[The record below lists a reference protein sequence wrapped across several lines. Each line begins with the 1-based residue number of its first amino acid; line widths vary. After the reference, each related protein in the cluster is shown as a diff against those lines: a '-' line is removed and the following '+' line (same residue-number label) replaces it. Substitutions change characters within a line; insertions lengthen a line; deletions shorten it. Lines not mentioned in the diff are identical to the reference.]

1 MRNRKNFFTYLCYI
15 LFVLC
20 TLIYIAAYTGVFD
33 SFNTVQAVSGVV
45 FVAVIMFM
53 TAFICYLLSVIMHRR
68 KIPEKLNYLDTSHK
82 RYEYVIETIL
92 IVFVFLSAA
101 GIRVFGKY
109 QGIFSKDTDIFNETF
124 IINTLFFLAGAIFM
138 YFSIRFTGGRFA
150 ALIGTA
156 LMSFWPS
163 GIMAVYLNTTTE
175 LITNMVLWGLFLW
188 FVLFF
193 KGYNKKGKNK
203 KIIYICIILLGAASN
218 LVLLSSDYAFL
229 FILSIFAFMLFR
241 YWKPALLYILFALPS
256 LCLKIIGIVT
266 GILNG
271 KTDEFYDLLDFNI
284 TISDINLLKF
294 SHYFFDLNTLLYLT
308 IYIFAL
314 VTVIILFRQSKKTFQ
329 IFMLYAVFASFLGKE
344 NFIYVI
350 SVYIFLAAYLVQLMY
365 SFMVK
370 RRCIKYSRQI
380 HNEDTAATS
389 EYEDVTE
396 PEPPEMVEDIAEP
409 EPPEMV
415 EDIAEPEPPETV
427 EDIAE
432 PEPPEDME
440 TPDTD
445 INDIIPRAVTEND
458 YRINT
463 NEDYKQIIHNE
474 IIEMIERR
482 KQRLNKKSGDN
493 NTVD

>member
-20 TLIYIAAYTGVFD
+20 TLIYISAYTGVFD

-45 FVAVIMFM
+45 FAAVIMFM
-53 TAFICYLLSVIMHRR
+53 TAFICYLLSVIMHRH

-193 KGYNKKGKNK
+193 KGYNKKGKK
-203 KIIYICIILLGAASN
+203 
-218 LVLLSSDYAFL
+218 
-229 FILSIFAFMLFR
+229 
-241 YWKPALLYILFALPS
+241 
-256 LCLKIIGIVT
+256 
-266 GILNG
+266 
-271 KTDEFYDLLDFNI
+271 
-284 TISDINLLKF
+284 
-294 SHYFFDLNTLLYLT
+294 
-308 IYIFAL
+308 
-314 VTVIILFRQSKKTFQ
+314 
-329 IFMLYAVFASFLGKE
+329 
-344 NFIYVI
+344 
-350 SVYIFLAAYLVQLMY
+350 
-365 SFMVK
+365 
-370 RRCIKYSRQI
+370 
-380 HNEDTAATS
+380 
-389 EYEDVTE
+389 
-396 PEPPEMVEDIAEP
+396 
-409 EPPEMV
+409 
-415 EDIAEPEPPETV
+415 
-427 EDIAE
+427 
-432 PEPPEDME
+432 
-440 TPDTD
+440 
-445 INDIIPRAVTEND
+445 
-458 YRINT
+458 
-463 NEDYKQIIHNE
+463 
-474 IIEMIERR
+474 
-482 KQRLNKKSGDN
+482 
-493 NTVD
+493 